1 MTQPSVNVTEQDGA
15 IGVLPP
21 SAGKLYAL
29 IGACSSGTADTPA
42 TYTRKKDVTAAF
54 GVGPL
59 VDAACHYLEHY
70 GRPVVLVRVA
80 DEDVTAG
87 THPSIEGTYD
97 VPDTSVAGTSS
108 VTIKSTSAPLF
119 DAEVKVVIVTG
130 GTRGTA
136 GITYKFSLDGGRTYS
151 PTQALGTATDMEL
164 SGTDIVFSLGVGTLV
179 AGDYWTCSA
188 IGPQPNSD
196 GIENSLA
203 ALKNSAANWG
213 LVHIVADVSDM
224 IVTVADAA
232 MAAMASMGKPRAW
245 IGSAIMPTL
254 SNDLT
259 TESESSFRS
268 SMTTLAGGVRVTK
281 HGTICSGA
289 VRFRSSVNGSK
300 KRFPVAY
307 LVGARQ
313 ASVAEHINIA
323 DVNLGPLPGGASL
336 ADDNGNPEQH
346 DESIN
351 PGLDDLGFCVLR
363 TFEGLTGVYVNR
375 PLLCSPEG
383 SDFQLMP
390 HRLVMNLAHETL
402 RAFFLRRLNAP
413 IQVDATTGYILESTA
428 LEIEAGATAALRS
441 ALGAAPKASAWQVVV
456 SRTDNLLS
464 TRTMNVTARIVPL
477 AYPETIE
484 LDLGFSNPALQAI
497 AA

>member
-1 MTQPSVNVTEQDGA
+1 MV
-15 IGVLPP
+15 
-21 SAGKLYAL
+21 
-29 IGACSSGTADTPA
+29 
-42 TYTRKKDVTAAF
+42 AAF
-54 GVGPL
+54 GSGPL

-80 DEDVTAG
+80 AADVIAG
-87 THPSIEGTYD
+87 THPDTEGTFD
-97 VPDTSVAGTSS
+97 APDSTVVGTSV
-108 VTIKSTSAPLF
+108 VTIKATSAPLF
-119 DAEVKVVIVTG
+119 DAEVKVVIVRG

-136 GITYKFSLDGGRTYS
+136 GITYKYSLDGGRTYS
-151 PTQALGTATDMEL
+151 TTQALGTATDMVL
-164 SGTDIVFSLGVGTLV
+164 SGTGIIFALGAGTLV
-179 AGDYWTCSA
+179 AGDNWSCSA
-188 IGPQPNSD
+188 IGPQPTSE
-196 GIENSLA
+196 GIETSLD
-203 ALKNSAANWG
+203 ALKNSAARWG
-213 LVHIVADVSDM
+213 LVHIVGNIDEDFVD
-224 IVTVADAA
+224 VADAA
-232 MAAMASMGKPRAW
+232 MASMAGIGKPRAW
-245 IGSAIMPTL
+245 VGSIIMPTL
-254 SNDLT
+254 DNDLT
-259 TESESSFRS
+259 TQTEKSYAE
-268 SMTTLAGGVRVTK
+268 TTASTLSADVRITK
-281 HGTICSGA
+281 HGTICAGA

-307 LVGARQ
+307 LLGARQ
-313 ASVAEHINIA
+313 ASVAEHVNVA
-323 DVNLGPLPGGASL
+323 DVNLGPLPGGATL
-336 ADDNGNPEQH
+336 TDDNGNPESH

-351 PGLDDLGFCVLR
+351 PGLDDLGFAVLR
-363 TFEGLTGVYVNR
+363 TWEGLTGVYVNR

-428 LEIEAGATAALRS
+428 LEIESGATAALR
-441 ALGAAPKASAWQVVV
+441 AVLGAAPKASAWQVAV

-484 LDLGFSNPALQAI
+484 LDLGFSNPALALV